1 MKNGTT
7 STRRRT
13 GSALLILAGLIAC
26 LAVVAKPMGV
36 DLPPG
41 GAFIEGSFN
50 AKTSVLDL
58 DLTVKQAVKP
68 AARIVAV
75 EVFTEPSH
83 TLVYA
88 MIDKSAPDAVRASV
102 LLEHPLARSES
113 PIGAALPHVGIKAPH
128 IGADTGVRLV
138 YWTLAH
144 GKPVKATVSDAVLQG
159 LSSFEFAYMP
169 APHVPRC

>member
-1 MKNGTT
+1 MKD
-7 STRRRT
+7 STPSNRRRT

-26 LAVVAKPMGV
+26 LAVVAKPMGA

-41 GAFIEGSFN
+41 GTFIKGSYN
-50 AKTSVLDL
+50 ARTSVLDL

-68 AARIVAV
+68 TARILAV

-88 MIDKSAPDAVRASV
+88 MIDKSTPDAVRASI
-102 LLEHPLARSES
+102 LQDHPLARSES

-128 IGADTGVRLV
+128 ISADTGVRLV
-138 YWTLAH
+138 YWTLSK
-144 GKPVKATVSDAVLQG
+144 GKPVKATVSDAVLQD
-159 LSSFEFAYMP
+159 LSSFQFSY
-169 APHVPRC
+169 APGPRS